1 MSEGSKPRA
10 AAASVTLVVISYN
23 HEKYLEQALDSAFAQ
38 TYSNCSVLIFDD
50 ASTDGSA
57 QCIRDYLARTGH
69 PGKFIHHEQNRGL
82 CATLNE
88 ALGLLTSDYV
98 AFISADDWM
107 ETNRVEV
114 QVAALES
121 LGPEYGA
128 AYSDATLV
136 DLSGQPLGGTFLG
149 DYLDEQEPP
158 QGDIFLDLLARS
170 WIPAPSVLIR
180 VADFFSVGP
189 YDQNLPFED
198 YDMWLRISRSFKIT
212 FTSGCLVNY
221 RIVPGSLSDVVY
233 GDRASAEVAKV
244 RMFKKH
250 LGVTQAADSIIF
262 DKLEH
267 LAISQY
273 LRGAG
278 DGKVRSDL
286 RLVARRT
293 GRPVPMMY
301 AAFATMGIPGPW
313 IGRVRERVKR
323 VRQGA

>member
-136 DLSGQPLGGTFLG
+136 DAGGQPTGEMHIRSRRGREG
-149 DYLDEQEPP
+149 EPE
-158 QGDIFLDLLARS
+158 GDIFLDLLRTNWLPAASVMIRRS
-170 WIPAPSVLIR
+170 V
-180 VADFFSVGP
+180 FSTVGRYDESLP
-189 YDQNLPFED
+189 YED
-198 YDMWLRISRSFKIT
+198 YDMWLRIASRFKIA
-212 FTSGCLVNY
+212 FTPGGLVNY
-221 RIVPGSLSDVVY
+221 RQTPGSMSSALFGEPMDALSVWTVTY
-233 GDRASAEVAKV
+233 RK
-244 RMFKKH
+244 F
-250 LGVTQAADSIIF
+250 LGVSTDSDTIILE
-262 DKLEH
+262 KLEH
-267 LAISQY
+267 LAISRY
-273 LRGAG
+273 LGGSRSSE
-278 DGKVRSDL
+278 VRSDL
-286 RLVARRT
+286 RIVSRRT
-293 GRPVPMMY
+293 RRLVPTAY
-301 AAFATMGIPGPW
+301 AAFATVGIPGPW
-313 IGRVRERVKR
+313 IGRIRERAR
-323 VRQGA
+323 RIQQGA